1 MPMSRSSSPTSSLN
15 IHTAIEENRRKTALF
30 IAAFVLL
37 IGLIAFAVGIVL
49 GLPVA
54 PAGVVSLVLTA
65 FALLLALWLYRASDS
80 IVLGISEAREAKR
93 QEHLELYRTVE
104 NISIAAGI
112 PMPKVYIINDTA
124 PNAFATGRDP
134 AHASVAVTTGLL
146 QKLNKLELEGV
157 IAHEISHIRNFDTR
171 LMVMVAVF
179 VGFIAVLAD
188 VMLRYTWYGA
198 GRRTRYKGKGEGSA
212 GAVVLVLAIVALILA
227 PIAAQLIQFAIS
239 RQREFLADASSAL
252 LTRYPAGLAGAL
264 EKITSDTEPLEV
276 ATKGTAHL
284 YIANPMKGQESG
296 MNNLFAT
303 HPPIKERVARLRAM
317 ASAA

>member
-1 MPMSRSSSPTSSLN
+1 MSRSSSPTSSLN
-15 IHTAIEENRRKTALF
+15 IYTAIEENRRKTALF

-65 FALLLALWLYRASDS
+65 FALLLALWLYRASDR

-146 QKLNKLELEGV
+146 QKLSKLELEGV

-227 PIAAQLIQFAIS
+227 PIAAQVIQFAIA

-264 EKITSDTEPLEV
+264 EKITNDTEPLEV

-284 YIANPMKGQESG
+284 YIANPIKGQESS

>member
-15 IHTAIEENRRKTALF
+15 IYTAIEENRRKTALF
-30 IAAFVLL
+30 IAVFVLL

-65 FALLLALWLYRASDS
+65 FALLLALWLYRASDR

-146 QKLNKLELEGV
+146 QKLSKLELEGV

-227 PIAAQLIQFAIS
+227 PIAAQVIQFAIA

-264 EKITSDTEPLEV
+264 EKITNDTEPLEV

-284 YIANPMKGQESG
+284 YIANPIKGQESS

>member
-1 MPMSRSSSPTSSLN
+1 MSRSSSPTSSLN
-15 IHTAIEENRRKTALF
+15 IYTAIEENRRKTALF
-30 IAAFVLL
+30 IAVFVLL

-65 FALLLALWLYRASDS
+65 FALLLALWLYRASDR

-146 QKLNKLELEGV
+146 QKLSKLELEGV

-227 PIAAQLIQFAIS
+227 PIAAQVIQFAIA

-264 EKITSDTEPLEV
+264 EKITNDTEPLEV

-284 YIANPMKGQESG
+284 YIANPIKGQESS